1 MSNIDVLS
9 AFNNHLTELF
19 EALIEMFPN
28 DHTIKLANTAILTL
42 RKANPKIVLPIWKT
56 YILDKY
62 EENIMLGNLNYFLEK
77 DWTTDFVEESSVK
90 LVLEKITIVK
100 QTIKNLSD
108 DDLQKTIL
116 YLQNLTKLCKLYYIN
131 KANKGNKANKAN
143 KK

>member
-28 DHTIKLANTAILTL
+28 DQTLKLANTGILTL
-42 RKANPKIVLPIWKT
+42 RRANPKIVLPIWKT

-62 EENIMLGNLNYFLEK
+62 EENIMLGNINYFLEK
-77 DWTTDFVEESSVK
+77 DWTKDFQEESSVK
-90 LVLEKITIVK
+90 LVLEKINVIK

-116 YLQNLTKLCKLYYIN
+116 YLQNLTKLCKLYYIG
-131 KANKGNKANKAN
+131 KANKQNIQNIQNAD
-143 KK
+143 

>member
-1 MSNIDVLS
+1 MATIDVLS

-19 EALIEMFPN
+19 EALIDMFPN
-28 DHTIKLANTAILTL
+28 DQTLKIANTAILTL

-62 EENIMLGNLNYFLEK
+62 EENIMVGDMNYFLEK
-77 DWTTDFVEESSVK
+77 DWTKDFVEESSVK
-90 LVLEKITIVK
+90 LVLEKITVIK
-100 QTIKNLSD
+100 KTIKNLSH

-131 KANKGNKANKAN
+131 KANKAINAR
-143 KK
+143 

>member
-1 MSNIDVLS
+1 MGTIDVLS

-19 EALIEMFPN
+19 EALIDMFPN
-28 DHTIKLANTAILTL
+28 DQTLKIANTAILTL

-62 EENIMLGNLNYFLEK
+62 EENIMLGNINYFLEK
-77 DWTTDFVEESSVK
+77 DWTKDFVEESSVK
-90 LVLEKITIVK
+90 LVLEKITVIK
-100 QTIKNLSD
+100 QTIKNLSN

-131 KANKGNKANKAN
+131 KALNQNIK
-143 KK
+143 